1 MTTWT
6 DLMQGS
12 YTLGYVDAGGV
23 RTRYLEAG
31 SGDNVLIFLHGVG
44 GHLEAY
50 TRNILPH
57 AEHFRVIAFDM
68 IGHGF
73 TAKPDVAYEIPD
85 YVRHLRDVM
94 DALGVARAH
103 LSGESLGGWV
113 AEKFAAAY
121 PQRTNRLVL
130 NTAGG
135 LTADPAVMQR
145 IKTLTLAAVENATR
159 ESVRARLEWL
169 MHDKSKVTDELVDVR
184 FAIYSQPG
192 FLDAMRNIMCLQ
204 DLDVRTRNLIT
215 DAELRTVEAPTLVVW
230 TTHDPTG
237 AVEVGQRFA
246 DTVPDGR
253 LGVIDNAGHWPQ
265 FEQADEF
272 NALHLDFLLG
282 KSLHAK
288 NRVPEA
294 SARPTH

>member
-1 MTTWT
+1 
-6 DLMQGS
+6 
-12 YTLGYVDAGGV
+12 
-23 RTRYLEAG
+23 
-31 SGDNVLIFLHGVG
+31 
-44 GHLEAY
+44 
-50 TRNILPH
+50 
-57 AEHFRVIAFDM
+57 
-68 IGHGF
+68 
-73 TAKPDVAYEIPD
+73 
-85 YVRHLRDVM
+85 
-94 DALGVARAH
+94 
-103 LSGESLGGWV
+103 
-113 AEKFAAAY
+113 
-121 PQRTNRLVL
+121 
-130 NTAGG
+130 
-135 LTADPAVMQR
+135 
-145 IKTLTLAAVENATR
+145 
-159 ESVRARLEWL
+159 

-253 LGVIDNAGHWPQ
+253 LVVIDNAGHWPQ
-265 FEQADEF
+265 FEQAEEF
-272 NALHLDFLLG
+272 NALHLEFLLG